1 MKSDKQFTDVEAAI
15 EELRAGR
22 MIVVIDDDDRE
33 DEGDLM
39 MAAAKV
45 TPEAINFMAKH
56 GRGLVCLAMTGERL
70 DKLDL
75 CQMVS
80 RNTASLGTAFTVSID
95 AAGFGVTS
103 GISAFDRSQT
113 IRVAIDSSTK
123 PHHLARPGH
132 VFPLRAR
139 SGGVLE
145 RPGHTEA
152 AVDLAHLAGLHPS
165 GVICEIMNDD
175 GTMSRSRDLARF
187 CSKHDLKMITVE
199 DLVTYRLGCLNAGTS
214 TPWSVAHEPITI

>member
-1 MKSDKQFTDVEAAI
+1 MKSENRFADVEAAI

-33 DEGDLM
+33 GEGYIM
-39 MAAAKV
+39 MDAAKF
-45 TPEAINFMAKH
+45 TPEAINFMSKH
-56 GRGLVCLAMTGERL
+56 GRGLVCLLMTAERL
-70 DKLDL
+70 DELDL

-175 GTMSRSRDLARF
+175 GTMSRSSDLVRF
-187 CSKHDLKMITVE
+187 CSKHDLKMIAVE
-199 DLVTYRLGCLNAGTS
+199 DLVRYRLGCLNAGTS
-214 TPWSVAHEPITI
+214 TKWSVANEPVTI

>member
-1 MKSDKQFTDVEAAI
+1 MKSDKQFTDVGAAI

-22 MIVVIDDDDRE
+22 MIVVIHDDDRE

-103 GISAFDRSQT
+103 GISAFDRSRT

-175 GTMSRSRDLARF
+175 GTMSRSRDLARI
-187 CSKHDLKMITVE
+187 CSKHEQKMITDE
-199 DLVTYRLGCLNAGTS
+199 DMVTYRLGC
-214 TPWSVAHEPITI
+214 